1 MSFKCR
7 CSCLSFAE
15 YLEIAL
21 EHAQVEPSI
30 SDRAVSSVDV
40 TKNNVT
46 VMRCSGG
53 DIKVWTL
60 AVRIPGAPIISL
72 YTKMATSSVKKKLV
86 VCGGNG
92 FLGTFRHLQRKPVF
106 TDTSTGSRICKA
118 ATARGWDVN
127 SIRYTIDLEF
137 QHETISDSAP
147 VDQESP
153 IGPPSPR
160 LLKHL
165 LGRKMSNGTLQI
177 YYTLQITKTS

>member
-92 FLGTFRHLQRKPVF
+92 FLGTFRHL
-106 TDTSTGSRICKA
+106 
-118 ATARGWDVN
+118 
-127 SIRYTIDLEF
+127 
-137 QHETISDSAP
+137 
-147 VDQESP
+147 
-153 IGPPSPR
+153 
-160 LLKHL
+160 
-165 LGRKMSNGTLQI
+165 
-177 YYTLQITKTS
+177 